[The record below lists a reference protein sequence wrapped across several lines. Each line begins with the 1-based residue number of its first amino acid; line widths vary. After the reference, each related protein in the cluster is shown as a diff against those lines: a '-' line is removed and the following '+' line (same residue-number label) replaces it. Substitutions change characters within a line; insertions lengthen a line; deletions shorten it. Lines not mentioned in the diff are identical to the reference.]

1 MFKRPVYF
9 ASPPAVL
16 ASIYF
21 GLKVFINLGST
32 SAPFTKDP
40 TRGSSRLII
49 GSGKYKDF
57 EQTKKSLEASG
68 AEIIT
73 VAIKR
78 TNIGQEKT
86 KKNLL
91 DYISPKDYK
100 ILPNTAGCFSAEDA
114 IRVSLLARE
123 LLGDN
128 LLKLEVLADKDTLLP
143 NEKETLVAAKELVKL
158 GFSIMAYTTDNISL
172 AKSLEE
178 IGCISVMPLA
188 SPIGTGQGI
197 INPEKINKI
206 IKNANVPIIVDA
218 GIGTASDATIAMEM
232 GCDGVLL
239 NSAIAMS
246 DNPELMAEA
255 MKYAIIS
262 GRKAYKAKRMK
273 NILSSTSS

>member
-1 MFKRPVYF
+1 MSLILDKKTY
-9 ASPPAVL
+9 
-16 ASIYF
+16 
-21 GLKVFINLGST
+21 
-32 SAPFTKDP
+32 
-40 TRGSSRLII
+40 SSRLII

-57 EQTKKSLEASG
+57 EQTKKALDASG

-143 NEKETLVAAKELVKL
+143 NEKETLIAAKELVKL

-197 INPEKINKI
+197 INPKKINKI
-206 IKNANVPIIVDA
+206 IKNANIPIIVDA

-262 GRKAYKAKRMK
+262 GRKAYEAKRM
-273 NILSSTSS
+273 NISPIAIPSSNKKDAIS